1 MSTFETNP
9 IQLQRPDMPYIIYTT
24 LYINRTKVVQSGWLR
39 SFKQRLFSFA
49 QSCLIL
55 HVPMDFST
63 PGFPG
68 LHYLLEFAQTHVHW
82 VADAIQLSHPPLL
95 PFSSCLPSFPAS
107 GSFSMSQLFESS
119 GQSIGTSASASVFP
133 MNIQGWFPLGLTGL
147 ISLQSRDSQ
156 ESPPAPQLESI
167 VLWCSAFFMVQ
178 LLHLCMTTRKIIA
191 LTITDICWQSAVTAF
206 SYTA

>member
-107 GSFSMSQLFESS
+107 GSFSVSQFFASG
-119 GQSIGTSASASVFP
+119 GQSIGASVSTSFLP
-133 MNIQGWFPLGLTGL
+133 VNIQGWSPLELTGW
-147 ISLQSRDSQ
+147 ISLQSKGLSRVFSSTTNWKHQ
-156 ESPPAPQLESI
+156 LFGAQPSLEVVIHNLISPRIP
-167 VLWCSAFFMVQ
+167 CS
-178 LLHLCMTTRKIIA
+178 C
-191 LTITDICWQSAVTAF
+191 CC
-206 SYTA
+206 

>member
-107 GSFSMSQLFESS
+107 GSFSVSQFFASG
-119 GQSIGTSASASVFP
+119 GQSIGALALASRLP
-133 MNIQGWFPLGLTGL
+133 MNIQDWFPLRLAGLFSVLFKGLSRVFSSTTNWKHQLFGAQPSLEVVIHNL
-147 ISLQSRDSQ
+147 ISPRI
-156 ESPPAPQLESI
+156 P
-167 VLWCSAFFMVQ
+167 CS
-178 LLHLCMTTRKIIA
+178 C
-191 LTITDICWQSAVTAF
+191 CC
-206 SYTA
+206 